1 MEGLKGLRFIHGL
14 NVVYFNPVSMGDP
27 LMSYTRSVEI
37 FSTSFATLPNFNLT
51 IFWWKSQL
59 RKFCS
64 TSIYWQ
70 VLCDMVWATC
80 GKPISGDARR

>member
-27 LMSYTRSVEI
+27 LMSYIRSVEI

-51 IFWWKSQL
+51 IF
-59 RKFCS
+59 
-64 TSIYWQ
+64 
-70 VLCDMVWATC
+70 
-80 GKPISGDARR
+80 